1 MKVLSKRLLAL
12 MMLAIMP
19 AVSLMLPAAA
29 QSGTSALRFVHAV
42 PGAPAIDIF
51 VDGDLAQTGL
61 AFGETTSHIE
71 VSPGPR
77 SIVVRAAG
85 SGDTLWEQTIMASTA
100 LTLIASSPN
109 SPSFVVFEDDLTSLA
124 FGNARLTGVHA
135 IEGAPTVDVVLDDGR
150 PVMPGLAYGMPYGTI
165 DLPAGRYDIT
175 LVPEGATLE
184 EQLIPVTT
192 LALTGGT
199 SYIAVA
205 LGTPEQPELL
215 LLSTSVRA
223 EANSGF
229 VRFAHGVAAAPPVDI
244 YLDGVLIA
252 PELAFEDA
260 TGYIAMP
267 AGEYAADIR
276 LAGEADSIIATTL
289 TISAGQYQTAIAF
302 SGPQGLLLETYLS
315 EIAMVGPRD
324 ALVQIVNAAG
334 NESTMSAALSSGE
347 RVIIGVQ
354 PGAYE
359 LALVAPT
366 MDTLIIETATA
377 TTTIPTEL
385 ALDGIYGGT
394 FYEVFGIPSEAGAAV
409 IALPPFS
416 AARTAAS
423 TPFTGTAVAAMPTTG
438 DNQIVLATPVP
449 PADQIILQP
458 ATEAPAPEQ
467 APAEPIAPMPAVPT
481 PTVFLGPTARV
492 LVDPG
497 ANLQMREYPSTNARS
512 LGLAPSGSILNV
524 LGREGE
530 PTRPIDATPDPEA
543 TEFVD
548 PAQLLEAEGRR
559 DLVPAET
566 WLYATYNQ
574 PGGGSITAWV
584 NALFLAVNDPAG
596 RTQRLAD
603 LPTIPANR
611 PGQIS
616 GEVIAPP
623 LPTANPLADTVIAE
637 VRLDPNANLHL
648 RRRPSTAAESLRL
661 IPSGTQ
667 LVVSGR
673 TEEGDWLEVTYEG
686 QRGWVASQFVILT
699 FNGRAYDAFNLPVV
713 FTPTPTPTPEGE
725 VFDEE
730 FTEDEE

>member
-1 MKVLSKRLLAL
+1 MKVLSKRRLAFTV
-12 MMLAIMP
+12 LAIML
-19 AVSLMLPAAA
+19 AASLALPTAA
-29 QSGTSALRFVHAV
+29 QSEMSALRFVHAV

-51 VDGDLAQTGL
+51 IDGDLVQADL
-61 AFGETTSHIE
+61 AFGETTPHIA
-71 VSPGPR
+71 VNPGPR
-77 SIVVRAAG
+77 SIVVRAAS
-85 SGDTLWEQTIMASTA
+85 SGDTLWEQTIMANTT
-100 LTLIASSPN
+100 LTLIASSPS
-109 SPSFVVFEDDLTSLA
+109 SPSFAIFEDDLNALA

-135 IEGAPTVDVVLDDGR
+135 IEGAPTVDVVLADGR
-150 PVMPGLAYGMPYGTI
+150 AVMPGLAYGTPYGTI
-165 DLPAGRYDIT
+165 DLPAGRYEIT

-184 EQLIPVTT
+184 EQLIPITT

-215 LLSTSVRA
+215 LLSASA
-223 EANSGF
+223 HSEANSGF

-260 TGYIAMP
+260 TGYIAIP

-289 TISAGQYQTAIAF
+289 NITAGQYQTAIAL
-302 SGPQGLLLETYLS
+302 SGPQGLLLETYQS
-315 EIAMVGPRD
+315 EIAMIGPRD
-324 ALVQIVNAAG
+324 ALLQIVNVAG
-334 NESTMSAALSSGE
+334 DESTMSASLSSGE
-347 RVIIGVQ
+347 RVIFGVQ

-359 LALVAPT
+359 LGLLAPT
-366 MDTLIIETATA
+366 TDTLIIETVTDAI
-377 TTTIPTEL
+377 TISTEL

-416 AARTAAS
+416 AARTVAS
-423 TPFTGTAVAAMPTTG
+423 SPVTGTAVAAAPTTVN
-438 DNQIVLATPVP
+438 NQIVLATPVP
-449 PADQIILQP
+449 PSDQIVLQP
-458 ATEAPAPEQ
+458 VTETPAPEEAPAQ
-467 APAEPIAPMPAVPT
+467 TTALAPAVPT

-497 ANLQMREYPSTNARS
+497 ANLQLREYPSTSARS

-524 LGREGE
+524 LGRQGE
-530 PTRPIDATPDPEA
+530 PARPIDATPDPEA
-543 TEFVD
+543 TEYVD
-548 PAQLLEAEGRR
+548 PAELLEAQGRR

-603 LPTIPANR
+603 LPTIPSNQ
-611 PGQIS
+611 PGQII
-616 GEVIAPP
+616 GEVIAPV

-637 VRLDPNANLHL
+637 VRLDPNVNLHL

-667 LVVSGR
+667 LIVSGR

-686 QRGWVASQFVILT
+686 QRGWVASQFVVLT

-725 VFDEE
+725 FFDEE